1 MAAPLSIRFRDDVLA
16 RLRRQARARGDAPS
30 ALAQRLVDEGLRSAE
45 HPGIVFRDGPSGRRA
60 GLASGPDVAE
70 VIETLRQQ
78 PEQGQTGVR
87 SAAGVLTLRPAQ
99 VQAALAYYRAFP
111 AEVDAELLDAEA
123 ALDSARRQL
132 LPSSLLE

>member
-1 MAAPLSIRFRDDVLA
+1 
-16 RLRRQARARGDAPS
+16 
-30 ALAQRLVDEGLRSAE
+30 
-45 HPGIVFRDGPSGRRA
+45 VFRDGPSGRRA